1 MTNLLFDFDG
11 TLHNSV
17 IIYAPAFRKAYQYLV
32 DKRLADYREWS
43 DDEIS
48 SWLGYSS
55 KDMWKAFMPELP
67 DEDKKICSRIIG
79 EEMVSAMQ
87 TGCAQLYDG
96 AVEVLQLLKEEGFR
110 LIFLSNCKISYM
122 QESIRLF
129 SLDKY
134 FSAFYCT
141 EEFVFAPKHE
151 IFRNIAQKHDGDFII
166 IGDRNVDIQ
175 IAEMNR
181 LPSIGCRYGYGNSEE
196 LKNATIIVCSPREIS
211 AAVRHLKPK
220 DPSLKSTNP

>member
-1 MTNLLFDFDG
+1 MINLLFDFDG
-11 TLHNSV
+11 TLHNSI

-32 DKRLADYREWS
+32 DKRLADYREWP

-48 SWLGYSS
+48 KWLGYSS

-67 DEDKKICSRIIG
+67 DEEKENCSRIIG
-79 EEMVSAMQ
+79 EEMVSTME

-96 AVEVLQLLKEEGFR
+96 AVEVLQLLKEKGFR

-122 QESIRLF
+122 QESIHLF

-141 EEFVFAPKHE
+141 QQYDFAPKHE
-151 IFRNIAQKHDGDFII
+151 IFRDIVHKHDGDFII
-166 IGDRNVDIQ
+166 IGDRQVDIQ
-175 IAEMNR
+175 IAEIYN
-181 LPSIGCRYGYGNSEE
+181 LPSIGCRYGYGDGEE
-196 LKNATIIVCSPREIS
+196 LKNATFRIDTPREIVKALELQS
-211 AAVRHLKPK
+211 LRIRAVRS
-220 DPSLKSTNP
+220 PS